1 MRDYSLPCRTARLKG
16 IHTPRFFV
24 FFSGWLH
31 ARKGFIKV
39 DEWGCMQS
47 GFIKRKQEDF
57 EYYSA
62 KLMEQM
68 DLADLQDYY
77 EKGGQKH
84 RELVEYV
91 LQIDHFIDGLA

>member
-1 MRDYSLPCRTARLKG
+1 MRDYGIPCRLARLKG
-16 IHTPRFFV
+16 LHTPRLLI

-31 ARKGFIKV
+31 ARKGFIKI

-62 KLMEQM
+62 KLMENM
-68 DLADLQDYY
+68 EEALAPS
-77 EKGGQKH
+77 
-84 RELVEYV
+84 RVELRKLLMEDRKSVV
-91 LQIDHFIDGLA
+91 